1 MQGPMAGGEGELMA
15 RKCSIRGDYDAFAGC
30 DRGAPEET
38 SKADADR
45 RRDAPSEASRI
56 LGANIVAEREALGL
70 TREDLARSVGMS
82 VEELAFVEE
91 GRGDPE
97 IFSTVA
103 RIADGLQVDLPV
115 LLRGM

>member
-1 MQGPMAGGEGELMA
+1 M
-15 RKCSIRGDYDAFAGC
+15 
-30 DRGAPEET
+30 
-38 SKADADR
+38 
-45 RRDAPSEASRI
+45 
-56 LGANIVAEREALGL
+56 AEREALGL

-82 VEELAFVEE
+82 VEELTFVEE

-103 RIADGLQVDLPV
+103 RIADGLQVALPV